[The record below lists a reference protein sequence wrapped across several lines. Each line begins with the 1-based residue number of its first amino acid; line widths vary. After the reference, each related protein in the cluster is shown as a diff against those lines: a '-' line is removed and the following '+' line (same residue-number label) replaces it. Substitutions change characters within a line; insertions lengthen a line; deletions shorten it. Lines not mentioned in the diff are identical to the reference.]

1 MAIPARLAEL
11 LKTNKVSYQTQKHQ
25 TAYTAQE
32 IAAASHV
39 PGRQLAKCVLIMS
52 DRGPALAVL
61 PAVVRVDFKKL
72 KTLLKAKK
80 VSLASEADIKQWFP
94 DVEVGAM
101 PPFGQLYH
109 VPTLVE
115 TALTSCQ
122 EIVCNAGSHTETISL
137 PYRDFERLAHPVIGS
152 FGAPVPGQAASKKK
166 PAPKKSTRG
175 HAKKQPR
182 AKKKSGKKSAK
193 KPVKGKRSRR

>member
-1 MAIPARLAEL
+1 MAIPSRLAEL
-11 LKTNKVSYQTQKHQ
+11 FKTNKVSYQTQKHQ

-39 PGRQLAKCVLIMS
+39 PGRQLAKCVLVMS

-80 VSLASEADIKQWFP
+80 VSLASEADIKQAFP

-101 PPFGQLYH
+101 PPFGHLYQ
-109 VPTLVE
+109 VPTLVD

-122 EIVCNAGSHTETISL
+122 EIICNAGSHTETISL
-137 PYRDFERLAHPVIGS
+137 PYRDFDRLARPVVGS
-152 FGAPVPGQAASKKK
+152 FGMPVPGQAV
-166 PAPKKSTRG
+166 
-175 HAKKQPR
+175 AKKNSEESYEGEGPATSITPVTDSRSSVPR
-182 AKKKSGKKSAK
+182 RIRRGGA
-193 KPVKGKRSRR
+193 SR

>member
-11 LKTNKVSYQTQKHQ
+11 LKANKVSYQTQKHQ

-72 KTLLKAKK
+72 
-80 VSLASEADIKQWFP
+80 D
-94 DVEVGAM
+94 
-101 PPFGQLYH
+101 
-109 VPTLVE
+109 
-115 TALTSCQ
+115 
-122 EIVCNAGSHTETISL
+122 
-137 PYRDFERLAHPVIGS
+137 R
-152 FGAPVPGQAASKKK
+152 
-166 PAPKKSTRG
+166 KS
-175 HAKKQPR
+175 
-182 AKKKSGKKSAK
+182 
-193 KPVKGKRSRR
+193 VV

>member
-11 LKTNKVSYQTQKHQ
+11 LKINKVSYQTQKHQ

-80 VSLASEADIKQWFP
+80 VSLASEADIKKFFP

-101 PPFGQLYH
+101 PPFGQLYQ

-115 TALTSCQ
+115 EALTSCQ

-137 PYRDFERLAHPVIGS
+137 PYREFERLARPMVGS
-152 FGAPVPGQAASKKK
+152 FGMPVPGQAASKKS
-166 PAPKKSTRG
+166 ASKKSTRG
-175 HAKKQPR
+175 SAEKKPR
-182 AKKKSGKKSAK
+182 AKKKSGKKAAK
-193 KPVKGKRSRR
+193 KPVKGGRSRR

>member
-1 MAIPARLAEL
+1 MTIPARLAEL

-39 PGRQLAKCVLIMS
+39 PGRQLAKCVLVMS
-52 DRGPALAVL
+52 DRGAALAVL

-80 VSLASEADIKQWFP
+80 VSLASEADIKKLFP

-101 PPFGQLYH
+101 PPFGHLYQ

-115 TALTSCQ
+115 EALASCQ

-137 PYRDFERLAHPVIGS
+137 PYRDFERLARPMVGS
-152 FGAPVPGQAASKKK
+152 FGMPVPGQAVSKKS
-166 PAPKKSTRG
+166 APKKSKRG
-175 HAKKQPR
+175 SAKKKPR
-182 AKKKSGKKSAK
+182 AKKKAGKKAAK
-193 KPVKGKRSRR
+193 KPVKGTRSRR